1 MKQKAEIVGEAG
13 EDALTRG
20 ILRGTVPLVAL
31 AAAIGLLAG
40 LAAPR
45 GLIPDTASR
54 LLLAAIVG
62 GVAANALTLRRILTA
77 YFTGARGERM
87 TARLLEKLPQG
98 WVVFHEVE
106 RYGADHIAIGP
117 GGIFCIE
124 TKCWKGQVT
133 DHNGTLLV
141 DGKRPSRD
149 PIEQVHRTARTIRQD
164 LLNAHLPIPEL
175 EVEPLVC
182 FVTGTLQG
190 NPPNCVNGDHLL
202 PRLLNAPGRLS
213 AAQIQL
219 LADHF
224 KQ

>member
-13 EDALTRG
+13 EDARTRG
-20 ILRGTVPLVAL
+20 ILRGTAPLVAL

-45 GLIPDTASR
+45 ELIPEAAVWI
-54 LLLAAIVG
+54 LLAAIVG
-62 GVAANALTLRRILTA
+62 GAVAYATTLRKSLTA

-124 TKCWKGQVT
+124 TKCWQGQVA
-133 DHNGTLLV
+133 DHDGTLLV
-141 DGKRPSRD
+141 DGRRPSRD
-149 PIEQVHRTARTIRQD
+149 PLEQVRRTARVIRQD
-164 LLNAHLPIPEL
+164 LLDAHLPIPEL

-190 NPPNCVNGDHLL
+190 NPPNCVNGDRLL
-202 PRLLNAPGRLS
+202 PRLLNAPGRLN
-213 AAQIQL
+213 ATQIQL